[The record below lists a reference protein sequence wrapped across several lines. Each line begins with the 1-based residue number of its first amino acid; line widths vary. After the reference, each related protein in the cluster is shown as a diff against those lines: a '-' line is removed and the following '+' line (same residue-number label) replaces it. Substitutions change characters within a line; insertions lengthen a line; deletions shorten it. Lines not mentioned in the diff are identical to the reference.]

1 MILTQLKI
9 KGQPDAQLSL
19 PESIAEVSL
28 EKMLDFNEAFEEN
41 RPQMQDN
48 RPGVDGDDVPFELL
62 AIRCVSAYFDID
74 YRLLLDNKLTTNAGN
89 LTAAAGS
96 LYDAILPVYAHL
108 NNVIGSYS
116 FDNRP
121 KSYQIGGQ
129 SFFLPYEL
137 IGEKS
142 PTVAESIEVLEVKR
156 LLNTDTKNGKFTE
169 AIRTAA
175 ILMRLEGERLPHDQ
189 PDIDKFISDRT
200 KLFLDSKIGM
210 QPGLDSV
217 FFLTNFI
224 NR

>member
-1 MILTQLKI
+1 MILTALKI
-9 KGQPDAQLSL
+9 KGQPDVQLSL

-41 RPQMQDN
+41 REDLEN
-48 RPGVDGDDVPFELL
+48 GGRFELL

-96 LYDAILPVYAHL
+96 LYDAILPVFAHL

-200 KLFLDSKIGM
+200 NLFLESKIGM